1 MTTVGKSYD
10 GLTTRV
16 LEPLTPD
23 RVLSDALDSV
33 LTDDKDRDGK
43 RILAFSPDA
52 RLRSELQIRQ
62 HKLRAGLLVGRP
74 ADIALTVA
82 QMLLGFGSARASQE
96 DAEAVVTQYVAV
108 LAHLPLWAVQTACRR
123 FASGS
128 VTKTECPDWQR
139 AYAPST
145 AQLCQLAESS
155 VRKYWREEQRIND
168 VLNGTPAYRPTEEER
183 ARVSKGFVELT
194 AKITPKR
201 RQRSRQLQPIG
212 VSVSPALE
220 QALREREELERIGRD
235 GFETRGRESHVG
247 RADRT
252 GKLDDAALRRDQGQ
266 QTVS

>member
-96 DAEAVVTQYVAV
+96 DAEGGGHAIC
-108 LAHLPLWAVQTACRR
+108 CRAR
-123 FASGS
+123 AFASLGGADGL
-128 VTKTECPDWQR
+128 P
-139 AYAPST
+139 AF
-145 AQLCQLAESS
+145 
-155 VRKYWREEQRIND
+155 RIW
-168 VLNGTPAYRPTEEER
+168 ER
-183 ARVSKGFVELT
+183 DQDRVS
-194 AKITPKR
+194 
-201 RQRSRQLQPIG
+201 
-212 VSVSPALE
+212 
-220 QALREREELERIGRD
+220 
-235 GFETRGRESHVG
+235 
-247 RADRT
+247 
-252 GKLDDAALRRDQGQ
+252 
-266 QTVS
+266 